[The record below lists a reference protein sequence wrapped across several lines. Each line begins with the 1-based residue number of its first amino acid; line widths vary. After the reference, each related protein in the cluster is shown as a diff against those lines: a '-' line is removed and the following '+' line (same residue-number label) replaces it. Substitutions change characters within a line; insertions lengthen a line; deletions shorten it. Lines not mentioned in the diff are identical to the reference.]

1 MEIFQSLYK
10 KYNSAFRIFWKLNI
24 FIYMDNKQYSPQLI
38 TLLNRL
44 YKYNRYDSHEVL
56 ALRAPERAI
65 FYEAAEEKGK
75 MQREEFAK
83 LIKGK

>member
-1 MEIFQSLYK
+1 MID
-10 KYNSAFRIFWKLNI
+10 I
-24 FIYMDNKQYSPQLI
+24 FICMDDKQYSIQLK
-38 TLLNRL
+38 TLLDRL
-44 YKYNRYDSHEVL
+44 YKYNRYDSQEVL

-65 FYEAAEEKGK
+65 FYETVEEKGK

>member
-1 MEIFQSLYK
+1 MVD
-10 KYNSAFRIFWKLNI
+10 I
-24 FIYMDNKQYSPQLI
+24 FICMDDKQYSTQLK

-44 YKYNRYDSHEVL
+44 NKYNRYDSQEVL